1 VKTEYSSDELL
12 LLSGIQHFGFCKRQ
26 WALIHIENQWYE
38 NVLTVEGKLM
48 HSRVDDPFLFE
59 TRKDVITSRSV
70 PVVSYR
76 LGFSGICDVIEF
88 IPSTDGAILYGK
100 SGRYRPEI
108 VEYKHG
114 KEKLDQCDEVQ
125 LCAQAICLEEML
137 SIILHSG
144 FIFYGLPRRRTEV
157 FFTSELRDLVWKYAE
172 EMHDYYERGYT
183 PKVKASKACRS
194 CSMIDICLPGLS
206 NKTISAS
213 KYIQMKIDE
222 D

>member
-1 VKTEYSSDELL
+1 MKTEYSSDELL

-26 WALIHIENQWYE
+26 WALIHIENQWHE
-38 NVLTVEGKLM
+38 NVLTVEGKLL
-48 HSRVDDPFLFE
+48 HSRVDDPFYIE
-59 TRKDVITSRSV
+59 SRKDVITSRSV
-70 PVVSYR
+70 PVVSYH

-88 IPSTDGAILYGK
+88 IPSKDGAILYGK

-114 KEKLDQCDEVQ
+114 KEKVDQCDEIQ

-137 SIILHSG
+137 SISLSSG

-157 FFTSELRDLVWKYAE
+157 LFSSELRDLVCKYAG
-172 EMHDYYERGYT
+172 EMHDYFERGYT

-194 CSMIDICLPGLS
+194 CSLIDICLPGLS
-206 NKTISAS
+206 NHAISAS

-222 D
+222 E